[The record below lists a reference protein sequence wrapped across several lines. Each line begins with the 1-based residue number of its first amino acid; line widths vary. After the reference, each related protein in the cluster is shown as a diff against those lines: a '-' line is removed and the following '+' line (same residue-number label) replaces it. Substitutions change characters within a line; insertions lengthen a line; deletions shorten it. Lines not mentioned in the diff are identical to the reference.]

1 MAYFPRSF
9 LKEDFKKKENNFQK
23 SWSLSK
29 QDRECP
35 KLCNGVIKK
44 HNYSFKKW
52 HVLCNHKRLAL
63 LLLVVSVDRW
73 STTTQLIYAAST

>member
-9 LKEDFKKKENNFQK
+9 LKEDFLKKKENNFQK

-35 KLCNGVIKK
+35 N
-44 HNYSFKKW
+44 S
-52 HVLCNHKRLAL
+52 AME
-63 LLLVVSVDRW
+63 
-73 STTTQLIYAAST
+73 